1 MTTADQVLGATG
13 LLAEFNTA
21 GVLAPADVHT
31 ARLIGDLWA
40 EPDESVRLAIA
51 LAVRALRSGSVCLDI
66 TRLAEQA
73 IATLEEVPDALSW
86 PDPADWVA
94 AIQRSPAVATATSG
108 GSTGQPLRLVDTLL
122 YLERWWRTEEVV
134 RHQLQQRSVETVP
147 LAPLPRLRRE
157 LDALFD
163 DEALPAA
170 EPPHQRLAAAMTALN
185 QVTVVAGGP
194 GTGKTTVVAKILAL
208 HEALHDAPPVVALA
222 APTGKAAARLEEAVR
237 RSVDDLPTPWS
248 STAVPDA
255 VTLHRLLGVRPGQ
268 AHARHNPDNPLP
280 HELVVVD
287 EMSMVSLS
295 QMALLLQALRPH
307 ARLVLVGDPD
317 QLTPVDAGA
326 VLADI
331 TRAVPPTPDRMLA
344 SLAEV
349 ADSERPPALPTGAG
363 VATLSFTWRFQ
374 GGIGR
379 LARAIRAGDADMAV
393 EVLQSGAE
401 DVRLSP
407 SDSNLNPATAA
418 AIRDQVVG
426 AGRAMHAAAD
436 AGDARKALS
445 ALEQHRVLCPPI
457 GSVRGHPVGTPGPG
471 LAPRGHQRL
480 WLERRAVSRPADHDH
495 RERSG
500 CRALQRRRRGDRPHS
515 CGPARCVRQRWR
527 AKAPHP
533 AGAECVRAGPRD
545 DRAQV
550 PGQSV
555 PPDHPRPASGRIT
568 VADPGAGLYSR
579 DAGQRARG
587 GDRFTRGIRQSS
599 GPPGRA
605 RLRAGSAAVS
615 LGSALF
621 AARADRQE

>member
-393 EVLQSGAE
+393 EVLQSRAE

-445 ALEQHRVLCPPI
+445 ALEQHRVLCAHRSGPFGVTRWERLVQDWLRAAI
-457 GSVRGHPVGTPGPG
+457 SGYGSNDELYPG
-471 LAPRGHQRL
+471 LPIMITENDPVVGL
-480 WLERRAVSRPADHDH
+480 YN
-495 RERSG
+495 
-500 CRALQRRRRGDRPHS
+500 GDA
-515 CGPARCVRQRWR
+515 GVIVRT
-527 AKAPHP
+527 P
-533 AGAECVRAGPRD
+533 AGPR
-545 DRAQV
+545 A
-550 PGQSV
+550 
-555 PPDHPRPASGRIT
+555 AF
-568 VADPGAGLYSR
+568 
-579 DAGQRARG
+579 ARG
-587 GDRFTRGIRQSS
+587 GVPKLHTPLELNAFEPVHAMTVHKSQGSQFRRITLVLPPVESPLLTRELVYTAVTRASEHVEVIGSPEAFAKAVARPAERAS
-599 GPPGRA
+599 GLG
-605 RLRAGSAAVS
+605 RLRSP
-615 LGSALF
+615 
-621 AARADRQE
+621 